1 MCAPP
6 ASTCISATL
15 VSAYVFAPAINEST
29 PAALYTTAELVLI
42 TPTLPSVSLMFF
54 NVTFLFESAADTFPA
69 LVTSNALTAD
79 VAAPFS
85 SYHLSTVV
93 LSIEIVP
100 EEVIGPPD
108 KPVPVAIEVTV
119 PLGSSPD
126 GITTQADPLEMII
139 SPALHAGH
147 LLSAL

>member
-6 ASTCISATL
+6 ASTFISATL
-15 VSAYVFAPAINEST
+15 VSVYVFESRINLSI
-29 PAALYTTAELVLI
+29 PAALYTTAELVSV

-54 NVTFLFESAADTFPA
+54 NVTLCDASAADTFPA
-69 LVTSNALTAD
+69 LVTFNALTASP
-79 VAAPFS
+79 AAPFL
-85 SYHLSTVV
+85 SYHLSTSD
-93 LSIEIVP
+93 LLIEIVP
-100 EEVIGPPD
+100 EVVIGPPD

-126 GITTQADPLEMII
+126 GITTQAEPLEMII

-147 LLSAL
+147 LESAL

>member
-6 ASTCISATL
+6 VLTCNLASS
-15 VSAYVFAPAINEST
+15 VSANVLAPAINEST

-54 NVTFLFESAADTFPA
+54 NVTLLSAVAADTFPA

-85 SYHLSTVV
+85 SYQASVSDL
-93 LSIEIVP
+93 LIEIVP
-100 EEVIGPPD
+100 EDVIGPPD
-108 KPVPVAIEVTV
+108 KPVPVATEVTV

-147 LLSAL
+147 LVSAL

>member
-1 MCAPP
+1 MCVPP
-6 ASTCISATL
+6 ASTCIFPIA

-54 NVTFLFESAADTFPA
+54 NVTLFDASAADTFPA
-69 LVTSNALTAD
+69 LATSNALTAD
-79 VAAPFS
+79 VAAPVA
-85 SYHLSTVV
+85 SYHLSTTS
-93 LSIEIVP
+93 LLIEIVP
-100 EEVIGPPD
+100 DVVIGPPV
-108 KPVPVAIEVTV
+108 KPSPVAIEVTV

-126 GITTQADPLEMII
+126 GITTQAEPLEMII

-147 LLSAL
+147 LESAL

>member
-1 MCAPP
+1 
-6 ASTCISATL
+6 
-15 VSAYVFAPAINEST
+15 
-29 PAALYTTAELVLI
+29 
-42 TPTLPSVSLMFF
+42 MFF

-108 KPVPVAIEVTV
+108 KPVPAATEVTV

-126 GITTQADPLEMII
+126 GITTQAEPLEMII

-147 LLSAL
+147 LESAL